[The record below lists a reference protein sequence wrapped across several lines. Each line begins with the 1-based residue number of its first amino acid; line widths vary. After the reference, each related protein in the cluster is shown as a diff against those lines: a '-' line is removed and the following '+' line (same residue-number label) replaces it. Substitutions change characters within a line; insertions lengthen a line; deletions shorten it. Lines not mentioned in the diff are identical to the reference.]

1 MVRELVLH
9 FFDSLSKS
17 YDFEKQRHQYIKPV
31 YCSAAT
37 CSLTHTNW
45 RPSRGHHDTSAGKI
59 TSLPQDMHINLDT
72 ETVGVVGVGNV
83 SVDLA
88 RMILTPVDI
97 LRWLYYSSS
106 CKIVPLKVGFI
117 YGCGGLSVCSL

>member
-1 MVRELVLH
+1 
-9 FFDSLSKS
+9 
-17 YDFEKQRHQYIKPV
+17 
-31 YCSAAT
+31 
-37 CSLTHTNW
+37 
-45 RPSRGHHDTSAGKI
+45 
-59 TSLPQDMHINLDT
+59 MHINLDT

-106 CKIVPLKVGFI
+106 CKIVPKVGFI